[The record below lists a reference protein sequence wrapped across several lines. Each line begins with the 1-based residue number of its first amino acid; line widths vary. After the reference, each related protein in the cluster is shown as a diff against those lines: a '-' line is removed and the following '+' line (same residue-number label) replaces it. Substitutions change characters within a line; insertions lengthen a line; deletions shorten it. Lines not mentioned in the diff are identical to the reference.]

1 MIPFFDEDGNVFAAQ
16 GRAFGKEQPKYLTAK
31 FEDKPKIFGL
41 DRVDWNRKVY
51 VVEGPIDS
59 LFLHNCLAVAGS
71 DFQHIPSD
79 GTVVICDN
87 EPRSKEIVKKMANL
101 IDSDYELVIW
111 PSDIQE
117 KDVNDMILAGRQDIK
132 TIIDNNTFSGL
143 EARMKLAAWKR

>member
-1 MIPFFDEDGNVFAAQ
+1 MYIGLNLSDFMPLNLIAKCEDV
-16 GRAFGKEQPKYLTAK
+16 
-31 FEDKPKIFGL
+31 
-41 DRVDWNRKVY
+41 
-51 VVEGPIDS
+51 S
-59 LFLHNCLAVAGS
+59 LFN
-71 DFQHIPSD
+71 

-101 IDSDYELVIW
+101 IDTDYELVIW

-143 EARMKLAAWKR
+143 EAKLKLAAWKR